1 MTAATVLAYAPVL
14 RVAARRTPDAE
25 PPYDDGLPT
34 VYGATWALP
43 EHVPV
48 PPGPVLRLVPDPE
61 EDDEVPFDYV
71 RTPRDELDDPRARA
85 ATFVRALLETL
96 AGDRPV
102 GQFVR
107 WTTPDVY
114 DDLEPMIA
122 ARAIRQGRIALR
134 RLYVAEPVP
143 GVAEVTAV
151 VQQGPRAGAVAL
163 RLEGLDGRW
172 LVTALH
178 LG

>member
-1 MTAATVLAYAPVL
+1 MTALPVEPYVPAPAPGV
-14 RVAARRTPDAE
+14 RARRTPE
-25 PPYDDGLPT
+25 SGPPYDDGLPPPR
-34 VYGATWALP
+34 GATGALP

-48 PPGPVLRLVPDPE
+48 LRPPRLRLVADPE
-61 EDDEVPFDYV
+61 EVDEFDYV
-71 RTPRDELDDPRARA
+71 RTPREELDDPGPRA

-102 GQFVR
+102 AQFVR
-107 WTTPDVY
+107 WMTPEVFDG
-114 DDLEPMIA
+114 LEPLTSV
-122 ARAIRQGRIALR
+122 RRPGRVSVR
-134 RLYVAEPVP
+134 RLRVAEPAP

-151 VQQGPRAGAVAL
+151 VQRDARTEAVAL

-172 LVTALH
+172 VVTALQ

>member
-1 MTAATVLAYAPVL
+1 VTAATVVEHAPVRRFAVR
-14 RVAARRTPDAE
+14 RVPDAE
-25 PPYDDGLPT
+25 PPYDDGLPAAC
-34 VYGATWALP
+34 GATWALP

-48 PPGPVLRLVPDPE
+48 RPGAVLRLLPDPE
-61 EDDEVPFDYV
+61 EDDVAFDYV
-71 RTPRDELDDPRARA
+71 RTPRDQLDDPKARA

-107 WTTPDVY
+107 WTTPAVF
-114 DDLEPMIA
+114 DDLEPLVA
-122 ARAIRQGRIALR
+122 TRSGRPGRIALR

-172 LVTALH
+172 LVTALQ